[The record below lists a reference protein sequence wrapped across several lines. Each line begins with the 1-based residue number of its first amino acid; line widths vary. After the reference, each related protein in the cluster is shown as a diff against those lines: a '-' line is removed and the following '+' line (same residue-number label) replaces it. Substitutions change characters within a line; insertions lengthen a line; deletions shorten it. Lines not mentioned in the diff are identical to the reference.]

1 MIRSDHLEAE
11 SFSRTASGSHWLH
24 EVTVRNEA
32 KEHHLQDT
40 TLSDRST
47 EVAGGTTTPKERINH
62 LKIKLEIY
70 SMATWIRNSNFWS
83 TITFRGFNK
92 FSSHHRSMPA
102 WRGYSFWAAPRT
114 IKPLRPA
121 AGRPYLQFTFRI
133 SICSQL
139 TSNLSQKWRRR
150 RSPPSP

>member
-1 MIRSDHLEAE
+1 MIRSDHLAVA
-11 SFSRTASGSHWLH
+11 SSSRTASGSHWLH
-24 EVTVRNEA
+24 EATVWKEA
-32 KEHHLQDT
+32 KERHLQDT

-47 EVAGGTTTPKERINH
+47 EVAGGTTTPKERTNH
-62 LKIKLEIY
+62 LKIKFEIY

-92 FSSHHRSMPA
+92 FSNHHRSMPA
-102 WRGYSFWAAPRT
+102 WRGYSFWAAQRT
-114 IKPLRPA
+114 TKPLRPA

-139 TSNLSQKWRRR
+139 TNNLSQRWPQW